1 MAADCTTNACG
12 SETFSSPRS
21 CAPCTLHW
29 APKYYT
35 DDQIVSWSGKCQAS
49 QKSGPSVLLTCVCV
63 WEQEDLWHAQVSDV
77 RSQLRFLEEV
87 ESLKKKRKDEEERER
102 LLRLARVS

>member
-1 MAADCTTNACG
+1 MAADCTTNTHG

-21 CAPCTLHW
+21 CAPCT
-29 APKYYT
+29 
-35 DDQIVSWSGKCQAS
+35 DQIVSWSGKCQAS
-49 QKSGPSVLLTCVCV
+49 QKIRTLSVVNLCV
-63 WEQEDLWHAQVSDV
+63 WQQEDQWHAQVSDV